1 MSIENLQSTLTFTN
15 LCELLQNEMLPSISL
30 VDNNGKKRILK
41 IDYPEIVGLILG
53 FKMDYILPIMID
65 HADFFGDFRESLLKY
80 KGGKIQIPVE
90 VQNAYSDE
98 SKEIELNKYIKETF
112 IDNMKDSKVF
122 MEKLHELIKND
133 PSNSWN
139 TSLSEEKDV
148 TLLLIKAL
156 CAVMDSRI
164 YKQKIKQENK
174 KKKETA
180 LLTIMQENE
189 KNSKETSPT
198 HSIAIIIGGVEFQ
211 DNIIFRNIEDAIS
224 YCTKNNYL
232 INYLLSLSSITYIVY
247 VQKSDYKIHKLTS
260 EEFPMALDLLELYKD
275 EFRPKS
281 FWPEYNIFK
290 LCKEGLD
297 SGIWT
302 AYGCFD
308 GDRLIGYIDYKITCT
323 SGIEIGTELVDP
335 QYRERSIATALINL
349 IRLQYAFLPTFSGT
363 YEENANMRKTFDA
376 AGYTIDNSKGCNGL
390 VKERIDIA
398 HPNNDEFTTNSIY
411 YIAKPFLSGYARQQN
426 KSETFNN

>member
-30 VDNNGKKRILK
+30 VDNNGKEGSLK

-53 FKMDYILPIMID
+53 FEMDYILPIMID
-65 HADFFGDFRESLLKY
+65 HADFFYNFRKTLLRH
-80 KGGKIQIPVE
+80 KGGKNQIPIG
-90 VQNAYSDE
+90 VQNAYGDE

-122 MEKLHELIKND
+122 MEKLHELVKND
-133 PSNSWN
+133 PSCSWE

-156 CAVMDSRI
+156 RVVTDSRI

-174 KKKETA
+174 KKKEAA
-180 LLTIMQENE
+180 LLTVTKENKE
-189 KNSKETSPT
+189 NSKETSPT
-198 HSIAIIIGGVEFQ
+198 HSIIIMIDGVELQ
-211 DNIIFRNIEDAIS
+211 DNIVFHNIDDAFS
-224 YCTKNNYL
+224 YCIKNNYL
-232 INYLLSLSSITYIVY
+232 INYLSSLSSAKYTIY
-247 VQKSDYKIHKLTS
+247 VQKSNYEIRKLTL
-260 EEFPMALDLLELYKD
+260 EDFAIALDFLELYKN

-281 FWPEYNIFK
+281 FWPEYNISK
-290 LCKEGLD
+290 LCEEGLRT
-297 SGIWT
+297 GVWT

-308 GDRLIGYIDYKITCT
+308 GNILIGYIDYKITWT

-335 QYRERSIATALINL
+335 QYRERSIATALINF
-349 IRLQYAFLPTFSGT
+349 IRLKYAFLPTFSGT

-426 KSETFNN
+426 KSETLNN